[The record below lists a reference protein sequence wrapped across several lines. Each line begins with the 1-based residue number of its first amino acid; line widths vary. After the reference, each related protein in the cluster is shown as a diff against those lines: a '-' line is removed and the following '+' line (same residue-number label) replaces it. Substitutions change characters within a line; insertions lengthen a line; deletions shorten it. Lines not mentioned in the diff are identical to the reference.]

1 MKQIPSSPHSSPS
14 RFGLKTYTPRLKA
27 NGHAFTTGSGTFKRR
42 RIDVVDTRP
51 SKKRTVYMD
60 SSDDEFPRKPN
71 GGGPNGAS
79 PPRKSPSKNGQKKE
93 KYVALQEQRKQ
104 LPIAQGS
111 FKKLFG

>member
-14 RFGLKTYTPRLKA
+14 RFGPKTYTPRSKA

-42 RIDVVDTRP
+42 RIDAVDTRP

-71 GGGPNGAS
+71 GGGPNGTS
-79 PPRKSPSKNGQKKE
+79 PRKSPNKNGQKKE

-111 FKKLFG
+111 FKKLLG